1 VNYKNEKILTKIIRY
16 SLPLLTII
24 LSLVITLLLYLENKR
39 TYEKEKNILNRTY
52 IKKNKKLIQEEVH
65 RIYNY
70 ITHMQK
76 STEKE
81 LKESIKSRV
90 YEAHAVATNLYNKY
104 KDEKSKDEIFEI
116 IKETLGSMVF
126 NNGRGY
132 YFIDDKTGT
141 KKLQSLNKQYEGKN
155 LSNFEDA
162 KGYKFVK
169 TIIKTINEKSERFDT
184 YYWYKPNDKKPY
196 KKISF
201 YKYFEPYDVVIGSG
215 EYISNFEKEVK
226 KRVLEYVN
234 LVRYSDFGY
243 IFIIDYDFNYLS
255 HIRKDNIGE
264 NVLNIEDGKNIHRVL
279 KDMKIIAQNGEG
291 YYSYIQYKKPKTNLP
306 TRKIS
311 FVKGLNDWNWMIGT
325 GFYEDDIE
333 QSLMKKEEELNEKF
347 FSYITN
353 VIVVSSALSLLFLV
367 ISIYISKLLE
377 DKFKSYKKEIENQQN
392 ILAQQ
397 SKMAS
402 MGEMIANIAHQ
413 WRQPLSII
421 STAATGISF
430 QKELDNLTDKEFYEA
445 TAKINESAQ
454 YLSKTIDDFKN
465 FFSPTKTEV
474 DSNIKELFNKTFK
487 LLEAQFKTK
496 SIYIIQDIEDINF
509 KTLENEFLQ
518 VLINILNNARDE
530 LIKYEYERYIFINAK
545 KVEENL
551 KIEIYDNAGGINDKF
566 ISKVFE
572 PYFST
577 KDKSIGTGIG
587 LYMSHEIISKHLHGT
602 LMAENIEY
610 EYKNEMCKGAK
621 FTILI
626 PIY

>member
-1 VNYKNEKILTKIIRY
+1 
-16 SLPLLTII
+16 
-24 LSLVITLLLYLENKR
+24 
-39 TYEKEKNILNRTY
+39 
-52 IKKNKKLIQEEVH
+52 
-65 RIYNY
+65 
-70 ITHMQK
+70 
-76 STEKE
+76 
-81 LKESIKSRV
+81 
-90 YEAHAVATNLYNKY
+90 
-104 KDEKSKDEIFEI
+104 
-116 IKETLGSMVF
+116 
-126 NNGRGY
+126 
-132 YFIDDKTGT
+132 
-141 KKLQSLNKQYEGKN
+141 
-155 LSNFEDA
+155 
-162 KGYKFVK
+162 
-169 TIIKTINEKSERFDT
+169 
-184 YYWYKPNDKKPY
+184 
-196 KKISF
+196 
-201 YKYFEPYDVVIGSG
+201 
-215 EYISNFEKEVK
+215 
-226 KRVLEYVN
+226 
-234 LVRYSDFGY
+234 
-243 IFIIDYDFNYLS
+243 
-255 HIRKDNIGE
+255 
-264 NVLNIEDGKNIHRVL
+264 
-279 KDMKIIAQNGEG
+279 
-291 YYSYIQYKKPKTNLP
+291 
-306 TRKIS
+306 
-311 FVKGLNDWNWMIGT
+311 
-325 GFYEDDIE
+325 
-333 QSLMKKEEELNEKF
+333 
-347 FSYITN
+347 
-353 VIVVSSALSLLFLV
+353 
-367 ISIYISKLLE
+367 
-377 DKFKSYKKEIENQQN
+377 
-392 ILAQQ
+392 
-397 SKMAS
+397 MAS

-430 QKELDNLTDKEFYEA
+430 QKELDNLSDKEFYEA

-530 LIKYEYERYIFINAK
+530 LIKYEHERYIFINAK

-610 EYKNEMCKGAK
+610 EYKDEMYKGAK